1 MSAINNLADF
11 LTGVSFVGL
20 PSETVESAK
29 MHLLDTLGAMLAGV
43 RTPEG
48 AAIGRF
54 LARFKA
60 RPGIPVIGYN
70 IQTPLLPAIIAQCSA
85 TRSTEIDDIH
95 LESCTTPGS
104 VVIPTALSMASGGYI
119 SSSEELLVA
128 ITVGYEFLIRVGLA
142 VGGERVLY
150 RGVWPTYLAATAG
163 SVAVAARALGLVNQQ
178 ATSAISMALAMS
190 AGTSIHSKDT
200 VTSRWLTIGVAAQNG
215 VIAAL
220 SAQEGFTA
228 DDLPLDRLSGRICGL
243 QLSKEALTDNL
254 KQRYLIDQTGMKP
267 YPVARQAL
275 PAIEGFRDIIGT
287 DHVNPESIQEIIVWV
302 PGNFMSIIDKPQM
315 PDNRLQTIS
324 SVQYQIA
331 LAAFDPDGLF
341 DIRREQV
348 NCDTRVRNLMNK
360 VQVKPSRELERS
372 YPSVWGARVEVKTEE
387 RGHSRKVLY
396 PKGDPRS
403 MMNWDEVIAKFKW
416 LAGPA
421 LGDRSAAEVID
432 FISTMENQE
441 SLSSLLE
448 SLTLS

>member
-11 LTGVSFVGL
+11 VTGISFTDL

-54 LARFKA
+54 LAKFQA
-60 RPGIPVIGYN
+60 QPGIPVIGYN

-85 TRSTEIDDIH
+85 TRSTEVDDIH

-104 VVIPTALSMASGGYI
+104 VVVTTALSMASGGYI
-119 SSSEELLVA
+119 FSPKELLVA

-142 VGGERVLY
+142 VGGAGVLY
-150 RGVWPTYLAATAG
+150 HGVWPTYLAATAG
-163 SVAVAARALGLVNQQ
+163 SAAVAVRALGLIGQQ
-178 ATSAISMALAMS
+178 ATSAISTALAMS
-190 AGTSIHSKDT
+190 AGTPIHSRNT

-228 DDLPLDRLSGRICGL
+228 DDLPLDRPSGRICGL
-243 QLSKEALTDNL
+243 QLSQEALTDDL

-275 PAIEGFRDIIGT
+275 PAIEGFRDIINT
-287 DHVNPESIQEIIVWV
+287 DHVHPESIQEIFVWV
-302 PGNFMSIIDKPQM
+302 PTNFMSIIDQPQL
-315 PDNRLQTIS
+315 PGNRLQTIS
-324 SVQYQIA
+324 SVQYQMA
-331 LAAFDPDGLF
+331 LAAFDLDGLF

-348 NCDTRVRNLMNK
+348 NSDPRVRNLMNK
-360 VQVKPSRELERS
+360 IRVKPSRELERS
-372 YPSVWGARVEVKTEE
+372 YPSVWGARVEVKTEG
-387 RGHSRKVLY
+387 RRYSRKVLY

-403 MMNWDEVIAKFKW
+403 MMNWDEVTAKFKW

-421 LGDRSAAEVID
+421 LGDRSAAKVID
-432 FISTMENQE
+432 FIGTMENQE

-448 SLTLS
+448 SLT

>member
-1 MSAINNLADF
+1 MSAINNLAGF
-11 LTGVSFVGL
+11 VAGISFADL

-54 LARFKA
+54 LAKFQA
-60 RPGIPVIGYN
+60 QPGVLVIGYN
-70 IQTPLLPAIIAQCSA
+70 IRTPLLPAIIAQCSA

-104 VVIPTALSMASGGYI
+104 VVVPTALLMARGGYI
-119 SSSEELLVA
+119 SSPKELLVA
-128 ITVGYEFLIRVGLA
+128 STVGYEFLIRVGLA
-142 VGGERVLY
+142 MGGGGVLY
-150 RGVWPTYLAATAG
+150 CGVWPTYLAATAG
-163 SVAVAARALGLVNQQ
+163 SVAVAVRALGLIRQQ

-190 AGTSIHSKDT
+190 AGTPIHSRDT
-200 VTSRWLTIGVAAQNG
+200 ISSRWLTIGVAAQNG

-220 SAQEGFTA
+220 SAREGFTA
-228 DDLPLDRLSGRICGL
+228 DNLPLDRPSGRICGL
-243 QLSKEALTDNL
+243 QLSQEALTDDL

-275 PAIEGFRDIIGT
+275 PAIEGFRDIIGA

-302 PGNFMSIIDKPQM
+302 PRNFMSIIDKPQL
-315 PDNRLQTIS
+315 PGNRLQTIS
-324 SVQYQIA
+324 SVQYQMA
-331 LAAFDPDGLF
+331 LAAFDIDGLF
-341 DIRREQV
+341 DIRRERV
-348 NCDTRVRNLMNK
+348 NSDPRVRNLMNK
-360 VQVKPSRELERS
+360 IRVKPSRELERS

-387 RGHSRKVLY
+387 RRYSRKVLY

-403 MMNWDEVIAKFKW
+403 MMSWDEVIAKFKW

-421 LGDRSAAEVID
+421 LGDSSATKVID
-432 FISTMENQE
+432 FIATLENQE

-448 SLTLS
+448 SLT